1 MMEKRKTKFKREIK
15 SSNIKYNMDPRELH
29 KETVKL
35 IKVLS
40 NLRESDTMGAAIKKT
55 QVKKTK
61 KKLLDLWVENIDN
74 IPSSNMPSKD
84 IVLSIAQS
92 FDAKHETT
100 YVAQLSS
107 VFNDHGM
114 SEHSYPSIA
123 SSDGYTDVL
132 SENMTIFTMNTNK

>member
-61 KKLLDLWVENIDN
+61 KKLLDFISLLNLVFLFSIIKN
-74 IPSSNMPSKD
+74 SKLF
-84 IVLSIAQS
+84 IYYFLR
-92 FDAKHETT
+92 
-100 YVAQLSS
+100 
-107 VFNDHGM
+107 
-114 SEHSYPSIA
+114 
-123 SSDGYTDVL
+123 YTL
-132 SENMTIFTMNTNK
+132 FAPLFIFT